1 MLYLHLCNKPRFIYV
16 EKHSKRVSQ
25 LPLCVLII
33 KCLFRLLPKTT
44 HVCNKKREICM
55 LEKRCICITLKVNL
69 SINPS
74 MVGFYHPLFLFLTI
88 LTTYGN
94 TEQWTCKPV
103 CSVRTQHTYHW
114 PPRRGRS
121 MVWVKLS
128 SIGDSFKLQAIR
140 VLENARMWQTHLW
153 QRQEISSFQ
162 PVVHSPCNIHP
173 STSGWQ
179 GESICTIKEFFDSQ
193 ATIAFDS
200 FWWLSTIGPT
210 MEWLYTIVE
219 V

>member
-1 MLYLHLCNKPRFIYV
+1 MTMQLYRCLVLNNCPHNCCYICIYV
-16 EKHSKRVSQ
+16 TSQDLFMWKKHSKRVSQ

-140 VLENARMWQTHLW
+140 VLENARMGQN
-153 QRQEISSFQ
+153 
-162 PVVHSPCNIHP
+162 C
-173 STSGWQ
+173 
-179 GESICTIKEFFDSQ
+179 
-193 ATIAFDS
+193 
-200 FWWLSTIGPT
+200 
-210 MEWLYTIVE
+210 
-219 V
+219 